1 MTTDQIIT
9 VVASLGLG
17 SIITKI
23 VSHVFE
29 RQRQRRGEDVSITLS
44 EREELRE
51 IHRLREEEL
60 REVRKHLDTLREVTI
75 EKYRQ
80 LELENIKLE
89 FGCREKEKR
98 IEELKLDAKELETQI
113 EILKAELSKRE
124 KAP

>member
-17 SIITKI
+17 SIVTRI
-23 VSHVFE
+23 VGHVFE
-29 RQRQRRGEDVSITLS
+29 RQRKRRDEDISITLS

-89 FGCREKEKR
+89 FGCREKEKQV
-98 IEELKLDAKELETQI
+98 EELKLDAKELETQI